1 MSGEKTNETREAIQ
15 QAWEHAN
22 QTRDERLKD
31 LRGNLSLE
39 ERLTQLEE
47 RVITEHDRL
56 WLVELPEY
64 DERISGVV
72 SQSYDTGH
80 KAAEHYQ
87 RSVQEVRDTKHELE
101 KSIQGTLA
109 KTVKELVASSNAEVV
124 INALREALKSA
135 VLITR
140 QANRGELA
148 NVGVLVTRPATQA
161 ELREQFHKD

>member
-1 MSGEKTNETREAIQ
+1 MSDEKTNETRLDIQ

-39 ERLTQLEE
+39 ERLAQLEE

-64 DERISGVV
+64 DEQINRAVR
-72 SQSYDTGH
+72 QSYDTGH
-80 KAAEHYQ
+80 KAHEHYQ
-87 RSVQEVRDTKHELE
+87 QSVEEVNDVKRELE
-101 KSIQGTLA
+101 KSIRDTLA
-109 KTVKELVASSNAEVV
+109 NTVKEPIASSDSNMVA
-124 INALREALKSA
+124 NALREALKST

-140 QANRGELA
+140 QAGRGELA
-148 NVGVLVTRPATQA
+148 NVGVLV
-161 ELREQFHKD
+161 